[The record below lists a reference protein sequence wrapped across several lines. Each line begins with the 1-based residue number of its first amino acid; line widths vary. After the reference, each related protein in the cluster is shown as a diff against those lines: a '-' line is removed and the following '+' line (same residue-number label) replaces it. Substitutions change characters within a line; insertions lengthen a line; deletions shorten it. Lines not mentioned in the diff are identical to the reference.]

1 MSDRKTGSAR
11 ALDPAVTD
19 PDRRRRFRPGWK
31 MTLFTALLLPVVLS
45 LGVWQLGRAEEKRQF
60 EAAYLDKIGALAVA
74 PGEAVADFQRIRIT
88 GQYEAGRNF
97 LLDNQIRDGQ
107 IGYGVVSVF
116 RAEDGR
122 GWLINRGFI
131 AGDRARRSVPEIS
144 SPSGSVTLTGLVW
157 PELGLLPVF
166 GDNVWPTGWPK
177 LVQRI
182 EVARMAALFEN
193 MAAVEVRLEAGQP
206 GVFAA
211 APTELNMPAAKHTG
225 YAVQWFGLAAALSIG
240 FTVFGFRRRSD
251 DDWKSD

>member
-1 MSDRKTGSAR
+1 MFDRKTGSGR
-11 ALDPAVTD
+11 ALDSAVAHTAA
-19 PDRRRRFRPGWK
+19 RRRFRPGWK

-45 LGVWQLGRAEEKRQF
+45 LGAWQLGRAEEKRQF
-60 EAAYLDKIGALAVA
+60 EADYLDRIGALAVT
-74 PGEAVADFQRIRIT
+74 PGESVDDFQRIRVT
-88 GQYEAGRNF
+88 GQYEPGRDF

-107 IGYGVVSVF
+107 IGYGVVSYF

-131 AGDRARRSVPEIS
+131 AGDRARRSVPEIA
-144 SPSGSVTLTGLVW
+144 SPTGRVTLTGLVW

-166 GDNVWPTGWPK
+166 GDNVWPADWPK
-177 LVQRI
+177 LVQRV

-193 MAAVEVRLEAGQP
+193 TVAVEIRLEVGQP

-240 FTVFGFRRRSD
+240 FAVFGFRKR
-251 DDWKSD
+251 